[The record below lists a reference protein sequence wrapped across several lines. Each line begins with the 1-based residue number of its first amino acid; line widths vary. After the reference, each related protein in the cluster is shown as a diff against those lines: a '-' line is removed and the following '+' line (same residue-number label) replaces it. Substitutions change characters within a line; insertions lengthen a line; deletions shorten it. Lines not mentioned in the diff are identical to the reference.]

1 MVVGVA
7 VVVVVRVEVGGE
19 VGIRGCDHCLH
30 RHYRGLRMWRYH
42 VLVMRHVGHAR
53 MVLVPTCQVVLE
65 GELWDAS
72 VDPLAVSN
80 IVHVMLHGSKI
91 VESRGGQW

>member
-7 VVVVVRVEVGGE
+7 VVVMVRVEVGGE
-19 VGIRGCDHCLH
+19 VGICGCDCCLH
-30 RHYRGLRMWRYH
+30 CHYCHLRMWRYH

-53 MVLVPTCQVVLE
+53 MVLVPTCQVVLG

-72 VDPLAVSN
+72 VNPLAVSN
-80 IVHVMLHGSKI
+80 IVHMMLHGSKI
-91 VESRGGQW
+91 VESFGGQW

>member
-1 MVVGVA
+1 MVVEVA
-7 VVVVVRVEVGGE
+7 VVVMVRVEVEGE
-19 VGIRGCDHCLH
+19 VGICKCNHCLH
-30 RHYRGLRMWRYH
+30 CHYCCLRMWHYQK
-42 VLVMRHVGHAR
+42 LVMRHVGHAR

-72 VDPLAVSN
+72 ADPLAVFN

-91 VESRGGQW
+91 IESRGGQ